1 MRNVG
6 FRCSRLAVF
15 PIGGI
20 DDFLNTG
27 FQDGIEVFALFYE
40 DVFTIAIVLTVEI
53 NDGMTGSTG
62 TSEIIQNVV
71 VFLGCYMYYS
81 IK

>member
-1 MRNVG
+1 MGNAG
-6 FRCSRLAVF
+6 FSRCRLAVF
-15 PIGGI
+15 PVGGI
-20 DDFLNTG
+20 NDFLDAG